1 MNIFTQKSTI
11 YLSVY
16 TLLYLTAISLTFG
29 FDHKVWVDEKHFYET
44 IKLFT
49 NHFSIETL
57 RTYNEVIAPF
67 TFIIYAIWGKVF
79 GTDLA
84 TLRILSLL
92 IALVTFFRFFVLAQK
107 HFSPLYSLLLTIL
120 LSLNPYMI
128 GISFFCYTDMLT
140 ILFSIEIALAIH
152 SNSTFRFVIFSIL
165 SLYTRQYNVT
175 VLMAVGI
182 YYLLSKN
189 ENGKT
194 NWFNAFSMFIP
205 LIAFLPLIILWKG
218 VAPDN
223 QMHSLLNGYSYHYQ
237 LIALPTYIY
246 TIVIYSLPLSLLW
259 LYKNYQFRLLELL
272 IVIAICSIFYALF
285 PVTPAACSVHDGIYT
300 VGLFHKVIDLVIKNS
315 VLVHTILYL
324 SFLFAVITLVDLI
337 KKYKNYLFNYQ
348 PNQIHL
354 FYLLNIITLLLV
366 MPISYQ
372 IWEKYVLV
380 IMPYC
385 LILFGSFLDKKVV

>member
-11 YLSVY
+11 YLVTY
-16 TLLYLTAISLTFG
+16 TLLYLAAISLTFG

-67 TFIIYAIWGKVF
+67 AFIVYAIWGKIF
-79 GTDLA
+79 GTSLA
-84 TLRILSLL
+84 TLRVLSLL
-92 IALVTFFRFFVLAQK
+92 ISFVTFLRFFVLAK
-107 HFSPLYSLLLTIL
+107 RHLSPLYALLLTIL

-140 ILFSIEIALAIH
+140 ILFSIEIALAIL
-152 SNSTFRFVIFSIL
+152 SNSIFRLIIFSIL
-165 SLYTRQYNVT
+165 SIYTRQYNIT
-175 VLMAVGI
+175 VLMAVGL

-194 NWFNAFSMFIP
+194 NWFNALAMFIP
-205 LIAFLPLIILWKG
+205 LITFLPLIILWKG
-218 VAPDN
+218 VAPDS
-223 QMHSLLNGYSYHYQ
+223 QMHSLLNGYTYHYQ

-272 IVIAICSIFYALF
+272 IIIAICSILYALF

-300 VGLFHKVIDLVIKNS
+300 VGLFHKVIDLVIKNA
-315 VLVHTILYL
+315 VVIHGILYL
-324 SFLFAVITLVDLI
+324 SFLFAAITLFELF
-337 KKYKNYLFNYQ
+337 KKYKNYLFYYQ

-380 IMPYC
+380 ILPYC
-385 LILFGSFLDKKVV
+385 LILFGSFLEKKAI